1 MNPNRVT
8 LLLATA
14 MMFGS
19 LLAVP
24 SASAAHAEAALTSA
38 RQFKVV
44 NATFDSITA
53 LAIAP
58 ADDGN
63 FNDVA
68 IGQPLQG
75 GLSSLSFDVPT
86 GGCLRDL
93 RVTFQGGRRQL
104 FQHIDVCRT
113 SGLRLTSRG
122 GG

>member
-1 MNPNRVT
+1 MNPNRAT

-14 MMFGS
+14 MTFGS

-24 SASAAHAEAALTSA
+24 SACAAHIEAALTSA
-38 RQFKVV
+38 RHYKVV

-58 ADDGN
+58 AGRGN
-63 FNDVA
+63 FNDVT

-93 RVTFQGGRRQL
+93 RVTFRGGRRRL